1 MNIKGD
7 SIVDTV
13 IEYASMKFGREL
25 PVDKVSEQLRG
36 LKLSQTLDLVDSMKS
51 EDSDR
56 FLDYIDITV
65 NEAYGTVGT
74 GAASRATQ
82 RKQNTLNAQMNRAD
96 KKDRAV
102 RGGGAE
108 RTTAGVGSGTGMR
121 KPASPEDGQRD
132 NNTMQSQ
139 GNAEEIARLRSL
151 VDKMASKR

>member
-1 MNIKGD
+1 
-7 SIVDTV
+7 T
-13 IEYASMKFGREL
+13 
-25 PVDKVSEQLRG
+25 
-36 LKLSQTLDLVDSMKS
+36 

-56 FLDYIDITV
+56 FLEHIDITID
-65 NEAYGTVGT
+65 EAYGSAGT

-96 KKDRAV
+96 KKDRAA

-132 NNTMQSQ
+132 TNTVQSQ
-139 GNAEEIARLRSL
+139 GNADEIERLKSL
-151 VDKMASKR
+151 VTKMASKR

>member
-1 MNIKGD
+1 MEIKGD
-7 SIVDTV
+7 SIIDTV
-13 IEYASMKFGREL
+13 IEYASMKFGREI
-25 PVDKVSEQLRG
+25 PAEEISKQLRE
-36 LKLSQTLDLVDSMKS
+36 LKLSQTLDLVDAMKT

-56 FLDYIDITV
+56 FLEHIDITV

-74 GAASRATQ
+74 GTASRATQ
-82 RKQNTLNAQMNRAD
+82 RKQNTTNAQMNRAD

-132 NNTMQSQ
+132 TNTVQSQ
-139 GNAEEIARLRSL
+139 GNADEIERLKSL
-151 VDKMASKR
+151 VTKMASKR

>member
-1 MNIKGD
+1 MEIKGD
-7 SIVDTV
+7 SIIDTV
-13 IEYASMKFGREL
+13 IEYASMKFGREI
-25 PVDKVSEQLRG
+25 PAEEISKQLRE
-36 LKLSQTLDLVDSMKS
+36 LKLSQTLDLVDAMKT

-56 FLDYIDITV
+56 FLEHIDITID
-65 NEAYGTVGT
+65 EAYGSAGT

-108 RTTAGVGSGTGMR
+108 RTTAGVGSGTGIR

-132 NNTMQSQ
+132 TNTVQSQ
-139 GNAEEIARLRSL
+139 GNADEIERLKSL
-151 VDKMASKR
+151 VTKMASKR